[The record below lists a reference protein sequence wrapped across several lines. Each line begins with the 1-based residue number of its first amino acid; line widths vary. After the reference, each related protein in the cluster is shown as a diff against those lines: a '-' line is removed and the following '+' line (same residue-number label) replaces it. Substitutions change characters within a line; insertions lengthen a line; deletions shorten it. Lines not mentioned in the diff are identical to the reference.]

1 MITLENHAMW
11 QDLVEG
17 HSADRPDGRRLFNGH
32 RMAFPAVG
40 RAGRP
45 ELEVSIEGV
54 RRRGGAVSLGITF
67 NGVDCRRAHAR

>member
-17 HSADRPDGRRLFNGH
+17 HSAAPPDARRLFNGH
-32 RMAFPAVG
+32 PVAFPAVG
-40 RAGRP
+40 RTGRP

-54 RRRGGAVSLGITF
+54 RRAGGAVSLGITF
-67 NGVDCRRAHAR
+67 NGVDCRRRHFG